1 MPHLLKFVLYI
12 WQRNFVSALQ
22 YRVSFLLQTIG
33 MMLNNTIF
41 IVFWVLFFER
51 FGVVKGWGMPD
62 ILLLTGIATF
72 IFGASVL
79 LFGNVTK
86 LAGIIAN
93 GGLDYFLSFPKP
105 ALLHLLISRSVQS
118 GLGDMIYG
126 ALCFALSGYLTP
138 QSVPRFLLG
147 AVLGVII
154 LVSFLVIVG
163 SLSFWLGNSELLAS
177 QATMSIITLSTYP
190 SELFTGFTR
199 GLLLV
204 GIPAL
209 AVGALPANF
218 TKNFSWEQ
226 LGILCLLAGGF
237 LSAALIVFRQ
247 GLKRYESGNSFSASR

>member
-1 MPHLLKFVLYI
+1 MPDVLKFVFYI

-22 YRVSFLLQTIG
+22 YRVSFLLQILG
-33 MMLNNTIF
+33 MMLNNGIF
-41 IVFWVLFFER
+41 VVFWILFFER

-72 IFGASVL
+72 IFGVSVL

-93 GGLDYFLSFPKP
+93 GGLDYYLSFPKP
-105 ALLHLLISRSVQS
+105 ALLYLLISRSVQS
-118 GLGDMIYG
+118 GFGDVIYG
-126 ALCFALSGYLTP
+126 VICFALSGYLTL
-138 QSVPRFLLG
+138 QSAPRFLL
-147 AVLGVII
+147 AALLGVVI

-163 SLSFWLGNSELLAS
+163 SLSFWFGNSELLAS
-177 QATMSIITLSTYP
+177 QATMSIVTLSTYP

-199 GLLLV
+199 SLLLV
-204 GIPAL
+204 GMPAL

-218 TKNFSWEQ
+218 VKHFSWEQ

-237 LSAALIVFRQ
+237 LSAALLVFRS
-247 GLKRYESGNSFSASR
+247 GLKRYESGSSFSASM